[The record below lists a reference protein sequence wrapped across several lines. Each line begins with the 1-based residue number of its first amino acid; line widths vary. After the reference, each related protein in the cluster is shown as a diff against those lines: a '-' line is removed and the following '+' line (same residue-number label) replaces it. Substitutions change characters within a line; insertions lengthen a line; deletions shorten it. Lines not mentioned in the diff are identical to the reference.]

1 VFLKKIYFK
10 STKEFFE
17 MDNFN
22 HLSEIDFAIR
32 IAGEGGEG
40 VISSGE
46 LFAQA
51 AARTEYHV
59 FTYITYPAEI
69 KGGFS
74 MIQIRIRDGKI
85 HSMGS
90 LVDYLVVF
98 NQQAYDRTINE
109 LKEGGMLIYDPDEVE
124 IEQNPNVEYHPI
136 PLEKIVTELS
146 GSKLGKNVVSLGAL
160 GNLFGIE
167 FDVLEKLIFDR
178 YGSKGSDVIDKNLKA
193 LKAGYKAGEANGWEH
208 KFELKANPSA
218 KVHYMF
224 ISGNEAVALGAIAA
238 GCRFV
243 AGYPITPA
251 TPIFETLT
259 NLLPKLGGRAIQLE
273 DEIASLS
280 ACIGA
285 SFAGEK
291 AITPTSGPGLQLMG
305 EQLNLAS
312 MLELPLVIVDVQR
325 GGPST
330 GLPTKTEQSDLKF
343 AIYGTAGEAPRVI
356 IAPSS
361 VEDAFYQTIRAF
373 NIAERFQMPVIIL
386 TDQSIGYRKAT
397 VRIPDLTKIVQLDSI
412 VPTNGVSVPTPEKI
426 EIAARIQQPPE
437 ELKDFKRYLD
447 TFDGISPITTPG
459 LEGGQYLSGG
469 LEHDETGKASYLPH
483 IHSKMMRK
491 RFKKLEALGDA
502 LEHNPPE
509 YEGPEEAKIG
519 VIGWGSTEGAI
530 REARLLAE
538 ERGILFRHLQP
549 KVLSPLPE
557 RQVRNFL
564 SGLKQVIMVEENYT
578 GQFAHFIKAKFGIKP
593 IEIHKCEGV
602 PITPEEV
609 FNGVEKVERIV
620 NEENIARL

>member
-1 VFLKKIYFK
+1 
-10 STKEFFE
+10 
-17 MDNFN
+17 MDNLKN
-22 HLSEIDFAIR
+22 HSEIDFAIR
-32 IAGEGGEG
+32 IGGEGGEG
-40 VISSGE
+40 VISAGE
-46 LFAQA
+46 LFAQV
-51 AARTEYHV
+51 AARTAYHV

-85 HSMGS
+85 YSMGS
-90 LVDYLVVF
+90 LVDYLIAF
-98 NQQAYDRTINE
+98 NQQAYDQTKKD
-109 LKEGGMLIYDPDEVE
+109 LKEGGTLIYDPDEVQ
-124 IEQNPNVEYHPI
+124 IENDLKATCYPI
-136 PLEKIVTELS
+136 PLTKLVTEAT
-146 GSKLGKNVVSLGAL
+146 GSKLGKNVVAL
-160 GNLFGIE
+160 GTLGHLFGVE
-167 FDVLEKLIFDR
+167 FSVLEQLIKDR
-178 YGSKGSDVIDKNLKA
+178 YGAKGGDVIKNNLSA
-193 LKAGYKAGEANGWEH
+193 LKAGYFAGEENKWDH
-208 KFELKANPSA
+208 KFKLEADPDA
-218 KVHYMF
+218 KEHYML

-259 NLLPKLGGRAIQLE
+259 DLMPRVGGRAIQLE

-356 IAPSS
+356 LAPSS
-361 VEDAFYQTIRAF
+361 VEDCFYQTIRAF
-373 NIAERFQMPVIIL
+373 NIAERMQMPVILL

-397 VRIPDLTKIVQLDSI
+397 VRIPDLTKIIQVDSSKPDTEI
-412 VPTNGVSVPTPEKI
+412 SIPSPDKI
-426 EIAARIQQPPE
+426 EIALRIQADPE
-437 ELKDFKRYLD
+437 KLNGYKRYLD
-447 TFDGISPITTPG
+447 TVDGVSPITNPG

-469 LEHDETGKASYLPH
+469 LEHDETGKANSFPENHL
-483 IHSKMMRK
+483 KMMRK
-491 RFKKLEALGDA
+491 RFKKLETLSNI
-502 LEHNPPE
+502 LEKNPPE
-509 YEGPEEAKIG
+509 HEGSDDAKIG

-530 REARLLAE
+530 REARFLAE
-538 ERGILFRHLQP
+538 KRGILFRHLHP

-564 SGLKQVIMVEENYT
+564 AGLKQVIMVEENFT
-578 GQFAHFIKAKFGIKP
+578 GQFAHFIKAKFGIKL
-593 IEIHKCEGV
+593 IEIHKSEGV
-602 PITPEEV
+602 PITPEEI
-609 FNGVEKVERIV
+609 FNGVQKVARIV
-620 NEENIARL
+620 DEKNIARL

>member
-1 VFLKKIYFK
+1 MD
-10 STKEFFE
+10 ST
-17 MDNFN
+17 NN
-22 HLSEIDFAIR
+22 HSEIDFAIR
-32 IAGEGGEG
+32 IGGEGGEG
-40 VISSGE
+40 VISAGE
-46 LFAQA
+46 LFAQV
-51 AARTEYHV
+51 AARTAYHV

-85 HSMGS
+85 YSMGS
-90 LVDYLVVF
+90 LVDYLITF
-98 NQQAYDRTINE
+98 NQQAYDQTIKQ
-109 LKEGGMLIYDPDEVE
+109 LKEGGTLIYDPDEVE
-124 IEQNPNVEYHPI
+124 IKDELKAKCYPI
-136 PLEKIVTELS
+136 RLTKLVTDAT
-146 GSKLGKNVVSLGAL
+146 GSKLGKNVVALGAL
-160 GNLFGIE
+160 GHLFGVE
-167 FDVLEKLIFDR
+167 FGVLEQLIKDR
-178 YGSKGSDVIDKNLKA
+178 YGSKGGDVIKNNLAA
-193 LKAGYKAGEANGWEH
+193 LKAGYSAGEENEWDH
-208 KFELKANPSA
+208 KFKLEADPDA
-218 KVHYMF
+218 KEHYML

-259 NLLPKLGGRAIQLE
+259 DLMPKVGGRAIQLE

-285 SFAGEK
+285 SFSGEK
-291 AITPTSGPGLQLMG
+291 AMTPTSGPGLQLMG

-356 IAPSS
+356 LAPSS
-361 VEDAFYQTIRAF
+361 VEDCFYQTIRAF
-373 NIAERFQMPVIIL
+373 NIAERMQMPVIVL

-397 VRIPDLTKIVQLDSI
+397 VRIPDLTKIIQVDSSI
-412 VPTNGVSVPTPEKI
+412 PDEEISIPSPEKI
-426 EIAARIQQPPE
+426 QIATRILADSE
-437 ELKDFKRYLD
+437 KLNGYKRYLD
-447 TFDGISPITTPG
+447 TLDGVSPLTTPG

-469 LEHDETGKASYLPH
+469 LEHDETGKASSFPD
-483 IHSKMMRK
+483 IHLKMMRK
-491 RFKKLEALGDA
+491 RFKKLETLSNI
-502 LEHNPPE
+502 LEKNPPE
-509 YEGPEEAKIG
+509 HEGPDEAKIG

-538 ERGILFRHLQP
+538 KRGILFRHLHP

-564 SGLKQVIMVEENYT
+564 AGLKQVVMIEENFT
-578 GQFAHFIKAKFGIKP
+578 GQFAHFIKGKFGIKP
-593 IEIHKCEGV
+593 IEIHKSEGV
-602 PITPEEV
+602 PITPEEI
-609 FNGVEKVERIV
+609 FNGIEKVARIV
-620 NEENIARL
+620 DEKNIARL